1 MFQRLRALFKLSV
14 GVDGDADVLKGVLGA
29 ADDFNGHGIEDFIAD
44 DDAVEGFG
52 QFGQV
57 YDFLCQLRGGV
68 FGDELTLAFGK
79 LGREF
84 DDVVMLE
91 VV

>member
-1 MFQRLRALFKLSV
+1 MFKLSV
-14 GVDGDADVLKGVLGA
+14 GVNGDTDVLEGVLSA
-29 ADDFNGHGIEDFIAD
+29 ADDFDRHGIEDFVAD

-57 YDFLCQLRGGV
+57 YDFLCQLWSGV
-68 FGDELTLAFGK
+68 FGDELVLAFGK
-79 LGREF
+79 FGGEF

>member
-1 MFQRLRALFKLSV
+1 MLQGLRALFKLSV
-14 GVDGDADVLKGVLGA
+14 WVNGDTDVLKGVLIA
-29 ADDFNGHGIEDFIAD
+29 ADDFDRHGIEDFVAD

-52 QFGQV
+52 QSGQV
-57 YDFLCQLRGGV
+57 DDFLCQLRGGV
-68 FGDELTLAFGK
+68 FCDELALAFGK
-79 LGREF
+79 FGGKF

>member
-1 MFQRLRALFKLSV
+1 MLQGLRALFELSV
-14 GVDGDADVLKGVLGA
+14 GGDGDADVLKGVLSA
-29 ADDFNGHGIEDFIAD
+29 ADDFNRHGIEDFVAD
-44 DDAVEGFG
+44 DDAVERFG

-57 YDFLCQLRGGV
+57 DDFLCQLRGGV
-68 FGDELTLAFGK
+68 FGDELALAFGK
-79 LGREF
+79 LGGKF

>member
-29 ADDFNGHGIEDFIAD
+29 ADDFNGHSIYDFIAD
-44 DDAVEGFG
+44 DDAVERFG

-57 YDFLCQLRGGV
+57 DDFLCQLRGGV
-68 FGDELTLAFGK
+68 FGDELALALGK
-79 LGREF
+79 LW
-84 DDVVMLE
+84 
-91 VV
+91 